1 MQISCQRE
9 HKWFHPDYIFCTVY
23 LDGEKQSYAV
33 TASEEDRFIER
44 YKTQR
49 GRFMKRTDETYYT
62 EKVYGNVRIEM
73 RKPLGAT
80 HDT

>member
-1 MQISCQRE
+1 MQISCQPE
-9 HKWFHPDYIFCTVY
+9 HKWFHPDHQFCTVY

-33 TASEEDRFIER
+33 TASEEDGFVER

-49 GRFMKRTDETYYT
+49 GRFMLCTDGKHYT

-73 RKPLGAT
+73 RKPLGVT